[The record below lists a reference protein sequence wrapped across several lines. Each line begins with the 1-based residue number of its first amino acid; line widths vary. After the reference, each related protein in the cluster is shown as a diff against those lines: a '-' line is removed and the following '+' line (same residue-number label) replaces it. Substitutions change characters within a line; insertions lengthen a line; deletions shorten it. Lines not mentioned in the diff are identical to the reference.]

1 MKGDDEELRGLVIRV
16 ECYAG
21 HKANER
27 PAFLWIEGEKKVVE
41 NIIDRWAGEDHDYFK
56 LVADDHKVYLI
67 RYDRRADFWAL
78 EKVMER
84 IGTH

>member
-1 MKGDDEELRGLVIRV
+1 LKGDKELRGLVIRV

-27 PAFLWIEGEKKVVE
+27 PTTFWIDDEKRVVE

-56 LVADDHKVYLI
+56 LAADDHRVYII
-67 RYDRRADFWAL
+67 RYDRRADFWTL
-78 EKVMER
+78 EKIMDR
-84 IGTH
+84 TGNQ

>member
-1 MKGDDEELRGLVIRV
+1 MKGDQELRGLVIRV

-27 PAFLWIEGEKKVVE
+27 PISLWIEDEKRVVE
-41 NIIDRWAGEDHDYFK
+41 NIIDRWAGEDHEYFK

-67 RYDRRADFWAL
+67 RYDRRADFWTL
-78 EKVMER
+78 EKIMER
-84 IGTH
+84 VGKH

>member
-1 MKGDDEELRGLVIRV
+1 MSEEQGLRGLVIRV

-21 HKANER
+21 RKANER
-27 PAFLWIEGEKKVVE
+27 PTSLWIGDEKKVVE
-41 NIIDRWAGEDHDYFK
+41 NIIDQWAGEDHDYFK
-56 LVADDHKVYLI
+56 LLADDHKVYLI

-84 IGTH
+84 FGKQ

>member
-1 MKGDDEELRGLVIRV
+1 MKGDEENRGLVIRV

-27 PAFLWIEGEKKVVE
+27 PTFLWIEDEKKVVE

>member
-1 MKGDDEELRGLVIRV
+1 MGDEEPRGLVIRV

-27 PAFLWIEGEKKVVE
+27 PTALWIRDEKRVVE
-41 NIIDRWAGEDHDYFK
+41 KIIDRWAGEDHDYFK
-56 LVADDHKVYLI
+56 VAADDRKIYLI

-78 EKVMER
+78 EKVMDR
-84 IGTH
+84 IGMQ

>member
-1 MKGDDEELRGLVIRV
+1 MKGDEEQRGLVIRV

-21 HKANER
+21 HRANER
-27 PAFLWIEGEKKVVE
+27 PTCLWIRDEKKVVE

-56 LVADDHKVYLI
+56 LLADDHKVYLI

-84 IGTH
+84 VGTH